1 MWCLRLSLVL
11 SLMLLLMVT
20 VPPCCALQ
28 VEKKVPLQCDR
39 HWDLG
44 SSRLYN
50 LAFEWTHESKLAN
63 WEYEELENGCAHV
76 KYDTKINIKKTFAS
90 LLPARVLRTKID
102 KMVCGKG
109 DSLDESVVL
118 TDVILVE
125 RMQINMR
132 ATIDRENRWITLLA
146 STELSV
152 PWFLKPFENTILA
165 EIEGSFE
172 EYQNLLTKS
181 LCV

>member
-1 MWCLRLSLVL
+1 
-11 SLMLLLMVT
+11 MLDILI
-20 VPPCCALQ
+20 
-28 VEKKVPLQCDR
+28 
-39 HWDLG
+39 
-44 SSRLYN
+44 
-50 LAFEWTHESKLAN
+50 
-63 WEYEELENGCAHV
+63 WEREIMKIGDQCAHV
-76 KYDTKINIKKTFAS
+76 KYDTKIHIKKTFAS

-102 KMVCGKG
+102 KMVCVQG

-132 ATIDRENRWITLLA
+132 ATIDRANRWITLLA

>member
-1 MWCLRLSLVL
+1 
-11 SLMLLLMVT
+11 
-20 VPPCCALQ
+20 
-28 VEKKVPLQCDR
+28 
-39 HWDLG
+39 
-44 SSRLYN
+44 
-50 LAFEWTHESKLAN
+50 
-63 WEYEELENGCAHV
+63 
-76 KYDTKINIKKTFAS
+76 
-90 LLPARVLRTKID
+90 
-102 KMVCGKG
+102 
-109 DSLDESVVL
+109 
-118 TDVILVE
+118 
-125 RMQINMR
+125 MQINMR